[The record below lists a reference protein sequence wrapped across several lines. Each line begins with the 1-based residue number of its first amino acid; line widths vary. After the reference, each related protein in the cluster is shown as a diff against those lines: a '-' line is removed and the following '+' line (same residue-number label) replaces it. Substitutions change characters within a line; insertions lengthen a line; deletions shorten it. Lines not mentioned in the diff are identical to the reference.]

1 MREVKPPKIS
11 SSRNKLSSKTNPLD
25 TAANLAEKRLK
36 AGIENSA
43 PYNTLI
49 GDVAGQLSEGFKGDN
64 DFDSIAS
71 GFFQGIQNVTKF
83 NKMFENDKKY
93 QEYQKVLDYFQQVN
107 NQKLQQQQYH
117 DKLENAQEQLRPM
130 ALAYFGNQKKDPQT
144 AFISGQQMWN
154 KYKELTGEPGEFLG
168 WTPLDQN
175 IAMIKG
181 NDGEVELLD
190 IRPLLLGDQ
199 YTENQIAAL
208 DQDYLNKL
216 QEERQRYDQE
226 MALEDRKVRS
236 GEALNRKRMDVYDA
250 QINKLNPVEQQSVA
264 ASETPEDENIVP
276 LEKMGKKFAEEW
288 QKMAAKEISQV
299 PLNRRAL
306 TTTKE
311 MRKIF
316 KKYPDIGSSFVNVL
330 LNGGS
335 IKGWLNVIGKK
346 ISDQGELAAAQELE
360 KLSGDLNLATVLG
373 MPAKAVTDI
382 LKNTITAAAP
392 SGLTTL
398 EAFEKVADSWDD
410 RADYNIRRANLIE
423 KDISQGN
430 YRRNLEDA
438 LSNLQSPRPTQQ
450 MQTPVV
456 PSQAKD
462 DGSYTTE
469 DENGEKIQLTP
480 EEYRLLQNQL

>member
-1 MREVKPPKIS
+1 MKKVNPPKIS
-11 SSRNKLSSKTNPLD
+11 SSRNKLSSKTNPLE
-25 TAANLAEKRLK
+25 TAATLAEKRLK
-36 AGIENSA
+36 GGQENYD
-43 PYNTLI
+43 PYNSVI
-49 GDVAGQLSEGFKGDN
+49 GEVSGQLSEGLKGPKN
-64 DFDSIAS
+64 DIGSFAS
-71 GFFQGIQNVTKF
+71 GLFQGINNVTKF
-83 NKMFENDKKY
+83 NKMFESDKKY
-93 QEYQKVLDYFQQVN
+93 QEYQKVLDYFQEVN

-175 IAMIKG
+175 IAMIQH
-181 NDGEVELLD
+181 DGEVDLLD

-208 DQDYLNKL
+208 DQDYQNKL

-250 QINKLNPVEQQSVA
+250 QINKLNTAEPQPIAEN
-264 ASETPEDENIVP
+264 ETPEDDNIVP

-288 QKMAAKEISQV
+288 QKMAAKEISQI
-299 PLNRRAL
+299 PMNERAL
-306 TTTKE
+306 ETTGE
-311 MRKIF
+311 MRKVF
-316 KKYPDIGSSFVNVL
+316 KKYPNIGSSFVNVL

-335 IKGWLNVIGKK
+335 MKGWINAIGRQ
-346 ISDQGELAAAQELE
+346 ISNKEELAAAEELE

-382 LKNTITAAAP
+382 LKNTIAKASP
-392 SGLTTL
+392 SGHTTY
-398 EAFEKVADSWDD
+398 EAFNAIADSWDK
-410 RADYNIRRANLIE
+410 RADYNIRRAKLIE
-423 KDISQGN
+423 NDISRGN
-430 YRRNLEDA
+430 YRRNLGDS
-438 LSNLQSPRPTQQ
+438 LRNTQSQ
-450 MQTPVV
+450 MVQKPMQSSMV
-456 PSQAKD
+456 QK
-462 DGSYTTE
+462 TTE
-469 DENGEKIQLTP
+469 NNDYGVDENGEKIKLTP
-480 EEYRLLQNQL
+480 EQFNALKSKL

>member
-1 MREVKPPKIS
+1 MKKVNPPKIS
-11 SSRNKLSSKTNPLD
+11 SSRNKLSSKTNPLE
-25 TAANLAEKRLK
+25 TAASLAEKRLK
-36 AGIENSA
+36 GGQENYD
-43 PYNTLI
+43 PYNSVI
-49 GDVAGQLSEGFKGDN
+49 GEVSGQLSEGLRGPKN
-64 DFDSIAS
+64 DIGSFAS
-71 GFFQGIQNVTKF
+71 GLFQGINNVTKF

-93 QEYQKVLDYFQQVN
+93 QEYQKVMNYFQEVN
-107 NQKLQQQQYH
+107 NQKLQQQEYH
-117 DKLENAQEQLRPM
+117 DKLENVQEQLRPL

-154 KYKELTGEPGEFLG
+154 KYTDLTGETGKFLG

-175 IAMIKG
+175 IAMIER
-181 NDGEVELLD
+181 DGEVELLD

-208 DQDYLNKL
+208 DQDYQNKI

-250 QINKLNPVEQQSVA
+250 QINKLNPVEPQSVA

-299 PLNRRAL
+299 PMNRRAL

-438 LSNLQSPRPTQQ
+438 LSNTKSSGIQLDSPMQSAIGPKAQETIAIRSP
-450 MQTPVV
+450 
-456 PSQAKD
+456 
-462 DGSYTTE
+462 
-469 DENGEKIQLTP
+469 NGEIKEIP
-480 EEYRLLQNQL
+480 IDEYAKRSQNQ